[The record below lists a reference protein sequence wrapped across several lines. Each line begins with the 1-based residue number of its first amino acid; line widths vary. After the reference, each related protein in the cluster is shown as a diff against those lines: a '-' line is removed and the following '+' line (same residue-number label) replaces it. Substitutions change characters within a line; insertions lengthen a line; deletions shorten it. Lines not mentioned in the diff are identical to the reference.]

1 MTIRIISDILI
12 AIGLIF
18 ALAGTKGVLKMPDLF
33 SRMQASTCIS
43 TMGVVGVAL
52 GTMVYTIFGL
62 HSPSATIKILIIML
76 MIFITNPVGSH
87 AIFKGAYR
95 AGFRPEKKMEV
106 DDFRRDF
113 DE

>member
-1 MTIRIISDILI
+1 MTIRIISDALI

-33 SRMQASTCIS
+33 SRMQASTCIA
-43 TMGVVGVAL
+43 TMGVIGVGL

-62 HSPSATIKILIIML
+62 HSASASIKILVIML
-76 MIFITNPVGSH
+76 MILVTNPVGSH

>member
-1 MTIRIISDILI
+1 MS
-12 AIGLIF
+12 
-18 ALAGTKGVLKMPDLF
+18 KMNCSEKSNLLSKLF
-33 SRMQASTCIS
+33 
-43 TMGVVGVAL
+43 
-52 GTMVYTIFGL
+52 
-62 HSPSATIKILIIML
+62 LIIWVAVLLSGPVSVMLLIYFFANSIPKITMILL

-95 AGFRPEKKMEV
+95 AGFRPDKKMEV